1 MAIYNAGNAYLQIL
15 PSFRGIERLMQREVG
30 KLAKQIDQ
38 AIVRGANNSLRDALR
53 NVTVDTT
60 AVSRSVSQTARRTGE
75 RFAAD
80 FRRELNQRLRD
91 AAESIPLIEP
101 GVNMDRFDRSLQQAR
116 RTLAELADQ
125 SVIGPGGNVSF
136 DELGDR
142 LDFMVRRMTDLADQ
156 TDDADK
162 KMRLLAAAGRAEL
175 LRGQLTDAR
184 QAGLEGQAF
193 GGAFADGVQKA
204 IAQTLR
210 DLPEVN
216 IDADISPAE
225 REIAALRARLETLNG
240 RRIGIDIDR
249 DQFQEELNNII
260 GMLERLALQ
269 RHSVPLQFDI
279 ENALNNLHQFGD
291 RVEDVTAPELERA
304 GEQGGDVWAGAYQD
318 AIERRL
324 ASAARAIPNIRL
336 RADASEAEREI
347 DRIRGDLERLA
358 GRTIGVD
365 IDATSARAQI
375 AALVAELRALD
386 RRDVDVQVRTNA
398 RAAAAELDLIHAATN
413 DARLSMNQF
422 SQEAQITMSRLGYL
436 VVIGASM
443 GSLIAPAA
451 ATAAVAVAG
460 LGTAAAS
467 AILGFS
473 ALAFGVVGIGDAVQK
488 IDAYQKDADKSA
500 RSFQQ
505 AQNRVTEALQNV
517 RNAERDLAYA
527 RQDAADA
534 AVQSQERIADAQRN
548 VARAQRDA
556 ADAIARAREQEKRA
570 VEDIARARTDAKDA
584 IERAVEAEEDA
595 ERSLTRA
602 NKDQKEARQELNEA
616 LRDAVRD
623 LRELDTAVKRNGN
636 EIAKAQTESM
646 KAKLELDKILTNP
659 RATEIEKRMA
669 REAYQDRLIQIEE
682 LKNRGEE
689 LREQQKAAAKE
700 GVESTDRVKRARDQ
714 VANADE
720 RAADAARRLQRAR
733 EQVVKAQLDGARR
746 VQDAERRAA
755 EAQRAV
761 ARAQADGAERVAD
774 AQRAVADAQR
784 DAVRQQR
791 NSQRSIEDGT
801 QRVASAQRGLA
812 EAFTAVGTA
821 GGEAFDNMNDAL
833 NELSPAGRDFARF
846 LYGLK
851 PALKSLR
858 DTAQSGLLPGLQD
871 AIQLLVDEYL
881 PSFDRFLGKI
891 TRGLGDM
898 FRATAHVFTLPEWR
912 AFFSFL
918 NEQALPSL
926 QGMWVAALNL
936 AKGVANLVRA
946 LHPLSAPIGEG
957 LVDLT
962 ERFARWSSSLQTNPA
977 FQEFL
982 AYAQRVAPKVV
993 QFIEDLVLFIGRLV
1007 AAMAPMGEIL
1017 LNMFMATVEWIN
1029 SWDLDVLTGVVTT
1042 VAVLATTIWALTGFV
1057 RTIRFVTELWN
1068 AVTLIAAQAQT
1079 ILTGAV
1085 ARYNAA
1091 TVTATTSTGLLN
1103 GRLFATQAAGAAG
1116 AAGMGAMTA
1125 AAGPLGIALV
1135 GIGALWYLYDR
1146 KARKAEEATDELVG
1160 GFVELGEAY
1169 KTAAEGADKT
1179 GQIIQESFR
1188 RVTESNQDMQQTV
1201 VTLTGLGASLT
1212 DIAGAAAGSATELD
1226 KVLDLIDRR
1235 IEQLKQEKKENFFD
1249 LFDNEERDDEMER
1262 LWKLQD
1268 RLKEAADQ
1276 AHLTSEAMTILNG
1289 TTQQVATAAQLATP
1303 AEQAL
1308 AEAQKV
1314 LADSS
1319 STAEQKLNALVK
1331 AEEAIRQGAI
1341 DAIEAEES
1349 WNSSL
1354 LTLTETVTGAKAAED
1369 KHATSLEM
1377 NTQTGLR
1384 NRDMLENLITS
1395 ANRMYDADVALNGVT
1410 QAAIDKGNNHIKQIQ
1425 ETARKLGLNKTQTD
1439 QLIAAY
1445 RKIPTSVET
1454 AIGFK
1459 KGEFDK
1465 MFQQLEMAAFI
1476 QKGLKEGKD
1485 IDKVRAEYKAMISD
1499 RNRGKNFGW
1508 ATGGAIDGPGI
1519 VGGKTE
1525 DANLIWA
1532 SRGEYMQPASAVD
1545 YYGSGLM
1552 EALRQRLIPREAI
1565 PGFAEGGM
1573 IGGTQR
1579 WNFPVSL
1586 AKVWIP
1592 TIEDLQ
1598 GALFGDIV
1606 AGVIGNAPGGRGYRW
1621 QMAVLRK
1628 VFEALPLYSGF
1639 RPGSRTANGSLSW
1652 HARDGGRAVDIPP
1665 RVDVFNWIRANYG
1678 GATKELI
1685 WGGAPN
1691 ANIRNG
1697 RTHRYSETL
1706 LRQHGPYRGQ
1716 PGPSPHIH
1724 WAYDEGGMLP
1734 PGWSTVFNGTGRPEP
1749 VLTQPQWEAVING
1762 GFDSGRP
1769 SNVYNI
1775 EFAENK
1781 LTLADLAAHERRQ
1794 EALQRV
1800 GRQR

>member
-1 MAIYNAGNAYLQIL
+1 MANYNAGNAYLQIL

-30 KLAKQIDQ
+30 RLARQIDQ
-38 AIVRGANNSLRDALR
+38 SIARGANDGLREALR
-53 NVTVDTT
+53 NVTVDTNAVART
-60 AVSRSVSQTARRTGE
+60 AQRTGE

-80 FRRELNQRLRD
+80 FRRELSQRLRN
-91 AAESIPLIEP
+91 AADSIPAMEP
-101 GVNMDRFDRSLQQAR
+101 DIDLDRFDRALQQTR
-116 RTLAELADQ
+116 RMLAELADPLTN
-125 SVIGPGGNVSF
+125 IGPGGNVSF

-156 TDDADK
+156 TDEADK
-162 KMRLLAAAGRAEL
+162 KMRLLAAAGQAEL

-204 IAQTLR
+204 ITQTLR

-249 DQFQEELNNII
+249 DQFQEELNNVI

-279 ENALNNLHQFGD
+279 ENALNNLHRFGD
-291 RVEDVTAPELERA
+291 RVEDVTSPQLAQA
-304 GEQGGDVWAGAYQD
+304 GDQGGEVWAGAYQD

-324 ASAARAIPNIRL
+324 AAAARAIPNVRL
-336 RADASEAEREI
+336 RADASEAEQEI
-347 DRIRGDLERLA
+347 DRIRGELERLA

-365 IDATSARAQI
+365 IDAAAARAQI
-375 AALVAELRALD
+375 ATLVAELRALD
-386 RRDVDVQVRTNA
+386 RRSVDIDVRTNA
-398 RAAAAELDLIHAATN
+398 RAAAAELEQVHAGIDNSTV
-413 DARLSMNQF
+413 SMGQLGR
-422 SQEAQITMSRLGYL
+422 EAGITMSRIGYL
-436 VVIGASM
+436 VTIGASI

-460 LGTAAAS
+460 LGTAVAGVL
-467 AILGFS
+467 LGFG

-500 RSFQQ
+500 KSFQQ
-505 AQNRVTEALQNV
+505 SQDRVTQAVQNV

-534 AVQSQERIADAQRN
+534 AVESQERIADAQRN

-570 VEDIARARTDAKDA
+570 IEDIARARADAKDA
-584 IERAVEAEEDA
+584 IERAVEAEDDA

-602 NKDQKEARQELNEA
+602 NKEQKEARQELNEA

-682 LKNRGEE
+682 LKNRGED
-689 LREQQKAAAKE
+689 LRKQQQAAAKE
-700 GVESTDRVKRARDQ
+700 GVESTDRVKRAREQ

-733 EQVVKAQLDGARR
+733 DQVVKAQLDGARR

-755 EAQRAV
+755 EAQKAV

-784 DAVRQQR
+784 DAVKQQR
-791 NSQRSIEDGT
+791 NSQRAIENGT
-801 QRVASAQRGLA
+801 QRVADAQRGLA
-812 EAFTAVGTA
+812 AAFTAAGTA

-833 NELSPAGRDFARF
+833 NELSPAGREFARF

-851 PALKSLR
+851 PVLKGLR
-858 DTAQSGLLPGLQD
+858 DTAQAGLLPGLQD
-871 AIQLLVDEYL
+871 AIQILVDEYL

-891 TRGLGDM
+891 TRGLGAM
-898 FRATAHVFTLPEWR
+898 FRATAQVFTLPEWR
-912 AFFSFL
+912 QFFQFL
-918 NEQALPSL
+918 DQTALPSL

-936 AKGVANLVRA
+936 ARGVANIVQA
-946 LHPLSAPIGEG
+946 LYPLSVPIGQG

-962 ERFARWSSSLQTNPA
+962 ERFARWSSTLQSNPA

-982 AYAQRVAPKVV
+982 EYAQRVAPKVV
-993 QFIEDLVLFIGRLV
+993 AFIEDLVVFFGRLIV
-1007 AAMAPMGEIL
+1007 AMAPLGEFL
-1017 LNMFMATVEWIN
+1017 LDVIAGTVAWIN
-1029 SWDLDVLTGVVTT
+1029 SWDIGVLTAVVTT
-1042 VAVLATTIWALTGFV
+1042 IAVLASAVWALTGFV
-1057 RTIRFVTELWN
+1057 RTIKFVTELWN
-1068 AVTLIAAQAQT
+1068 AVTLIAAQVQNVLAA
-1079 ILTGAV
+1079 AV

-1091 TVTATTSTGLLN
+1091 TVSATASTGLLN

-1125 AAGPLGIALV
+1125 AAGPLGVALL

-1160 GFVELGEAY
+1160 GFTELGEAY

-1179 GQIIQESFR
+1179 GEIIQESFR
-1188 RVTESNQDMQQTV
+1188 RITASNKDMQQTV

-1235 IEQLKQEKKENFFD
+1235 IEQLKKEKKENFFD

-1262 LWKLQD
+1262 LWALQD

-1276 AHLTSEAMTILNG
+1276 AHLTSDAMKILN
-1289 TTQQVATAAQLATP
+1289 QAQNEVGISAQMATP
-1303 AEQAL
+1303 AELAL
-1308 AEAQKV
+1308 ADAHKV
-1314 LADSS
+1314 LADES
-1319 STAEQKLNALVK
+1319 STAEQKMEALRK
-1331 AEEAIRQGAI
+1331 AEDAIREGAVN
-1341 DAIEAEES
+1341 AIEAEEQWS
-1349 WNSSL
+1349 QSL
-1354 LTLTETVTGAKAAED
+1354 INLRTQINGAKEAHD
-1369 KHATSLEM
+1369 KQATSLDL
-1377 NTQTGLR
+1377 NTATGLR
-1384 NRDMLENLITS
+1384 NRDMLENLIQS
-1395 ANRMYDADVALNGVT
+1395 ANRMYDADVALNGIT
-1410 QAAIDKGNNHIKQIQ
+1410 QAAIDKGQRHIEQIRKV
-1425 ETARKLGLNKTQTD
+1425 ARELGLNKTETDKLIQAYSRVPANVNTAVRMDDKSFQAVYKNLQRLQWMQTALRLD
-1439 QLIAAY
+1439 LSPAEAEAMWNRRDY
-1445 RKIPTSVET
+1445 PKGSTGYAEGGEVHGPGTPTSDSIV
-1454 AIGFK
+1454 ARLSR
-1459 KGEFDK
+1459 GEFVEPYDAVSYYGAD
-1465 MFQQLEMAAFI
+1465 FFEAL
-1476 QKGLKEGKD
+1476 
-1485 IDKVRAEYKAMISD
+1485 RH
-1499 RNRGKNFGW
+1499 RNIPREVLPGF
-1508 ATGGAIDGPGI
+1508 ATGGFVQVP
-1519 VGGKTE
+1519 
-1525 DANLIWA
+1525 NLKVPMTP
-1532 SRGEYMQPASAVD
+1532 SLKKV
-1545 YYGSGLM
+1545 
-1552 EALRQRLIPREAI
+1552 LIPTMEDIRAWTFGE
-1565 PGFAEGGM
+1565 AEGG
-1573 IGGTQR
+1573 
-1579 WNFPVSL
+1579 PL
-1586 AKVWIP
+1586 
-1592 TIEDLQ
+1592 
-1598 GALFGDIV
+1598 GDIK
-1606 AGVIGNAPGGRGYRW
+1606 GGRGYRW
-1621 QMAVLRK
+1621 QMSVLRK
-1628 VFEALPLYSGF
+1628 VFPGLDLYSGY
-1639 RPGSRTANGSLSW
+1639 RPGSRTDNGSLSW
-1652 HARDGGRAVDIPP
+1652 HARNGGRAVDIPP
-1665 RVDVFNWIRANYG
+1665 RMDVFNWIRSHYG
-1678 GATKELI
+1678 GSTKELI

-1691 ANIRNG
+1691 ANIHNG
-1697 RTHRYSETL
+1697 KRHRYSDSL
-1706 LRQHGPYRGQ
+1706 LRRHGPYKGK

-1769 SNVYNI
+1769 GNVYNI